1 MNSGLKNESLL
12 LKIERSGSLS
22 LKPRNDFGINF
33 FDDSDFEDGV
43 VSQPLKRPGYN
54 LDLLR
59 QSIDL
64 TITEL
69 ADVVEELLPDT
80 VLRSLYDEAL
90 EQIRNLTSDLERLE
104 RDNLNLQTTIS
115 NLESE
120 IDNLKSLNDSLEI
133 LKAISDNQLEVI
145 NDRLITVI
153 EDLQT
158 AIQKSIVEAIQRSSL
173 QARNELLISENNS
186 LKEQLFG
193 RQAQIEAGAQSS
205 GTLFTV
211 RALNITNTS
220 ETPIYATQRFKR
232 TGGIAFGFGRGVNNR
247 DINIV
252 NGSNIEIFNASTDP
266 ITVRIT
272 RNGGADR
279 WIRPIAN
286 VTVNPSEKSTIRI
299 STVKEFSQNRNA
311 KTYTGALLFTTTLN
325 GITEQV
331 TLGANIKRIK
341 I

>member
-90 EQIRNLTSDLERLE
+90 EQISNLTSDLERLE

-193 RQAQIEAGAQSS
+193 RQAQIEAGARSS

-232 TGGIAFGFGRGVNNR
+232 TGVNISRLGGVNNR
-247 DINIV
+247 DIDIV

-272 RNGGADR
+272 RNGGAER
-279 WIRPIAN
+279 WISPIAS

-299 STVKEFSQNRNA
+299 STVKEFSQNRDA